1 MKYSQKAFT
10 LIELLVS
17 ISILSIIM
25 VSVFTIFFL
34 SSDINNKT
42 DISRSMQEN
51 VKHIVETLA
60 EDLRKNTILWVTWDW
75 EACKADFWSEQYVL
89 SGSKICIGKDYYLAQ
104 KIEDNYI
111 RQIDISACR
120 EAKNSCVLMQW
131 ANPLSNSW
139 VEFEDLKFQLLPWSP
154 ARVIVTFTLRPSL
167 KKWVKPELIK
177 DNTLIF
183 QTTLSKRMY

>member
-60 EDLRKNTILWVTWDW
+60 EDLRKNTIL
-75 EACKADFWSEQYVL
+75 
-89 SGSKICIGKDYYLAQ
+89 
-104 KIEDNYI
+104 
-111 RQIDISACR
+111 
-120 EAKNSCVLMQW
+120 
-131 ANPLSNSW
+131 
-139 VEFEDLKFQLLPWSP
+139 
-154 ARVIVTFTLRPSL
+154 
-167 KKWVKPELIK
+167 
-177 DNTLIF
+177 
-183 QTTLSKRMY
+183 